1 MSTVRTSPVT
11 AFIGLGAN
19 LGDPVAAI
27 AEACRA
33 LAALPD
39 TSFIA
44 RSSNYR
50 TAPVG
55 VSGQPDYINAVA
67 KIETHLSP
75 MALLVALLD
84 IEARSGRTRDF
95 AMAPRTLDLD
105 LLLYGDQRIA
115 LPGLQVPHPRMHQRA
130 FVLVPLAELAPTLD
144 IPDAGPIDRLLATVA
159 DQAIAPLPPAP

>member
-1 MSTVRTSPVT
+1 MTLPPISSVK

-27 AEACRA
+27 AEACSA

-39 TSFIA
+39 TRLIT

-50 TAPVG
+50 TAPMG

-67 KIETHLSP
+67 QIDTRLSP
-75 MALLVALLD
+75 MALLVALMD
-84 IEARSGRTRDF
+84 IEAKHGRTREF

-105 LLLYGDQRIA
+105 LLLYGDQHIA

-144 IPDAGPIDRLLATVA
+144 IPGIGGVKQQLASVA
-159 DQAIAPLPPAP
+159 DQVIAPLPRAT

>member
-1 MSTVRTSPVT
+1 MSPVRTSPVA

-27 AEACRA
+27 ADACRA
-33 LAALPD
+33 LGALPD
-39 TSFIA
+39 TTFIA
-44 RSSNYR
+44 RSGNYR

-67 KIETHLSP
+67 RIDTRLSP

-84 IEARSGRTRDF
+84 IEARNGRTRDF

-105 LLLYGDQRIA
+105 LLLYGDQQIA
-115 LPGLQVPHPRMHQRA
+115 LPGLQVPHPRMHERA
-130 FVLVPLAELAPTLD
+130 FVLAPLAELAPTLD
-144 IPDAGPIDRLLATVA
+144 IPGIGSIDSLLPSVAGQT
-159 DQAIAPLPPAP
+159 IAPLEPAT